1 VLTDGRGDGRRRR
14 RLNKRRTGV
23 LVVVQ
28 NLPLAYDRRVRM
40 ECRAL
45 VAAGYH
51 VSVICPRAEGEPKHF
66 ELDGAS
72 VYDYAPAPETKG
84 ILSYLVE
91 FAYAWLRTALL
102 SVKVWRREGFSV
114 LQACNPPDT
123 YWLLA
128 LLWRVRGVRFV
139 YDQHDL
145 CPEVYEARFGKTGNV
160 LHRVL
165 LLLEKATYRSAH
177 RVISTNESYREI
189 ALARGRRRPE
199 DVSVVMSAPDPET
212 MRAGTPD
219 PTLRRGRQFLCSY
232 VGIMGPQDGVDRL
245 LGAIDHYVHVLG
257 RHDCHFALLGFG
269 DCLADLKVLATEL
282 EIDEWVTFTGMVDQA
297 EICRWLSSSD
307 LGVTP
312 DPMCEFNDRSTMNKT
327 LEYMAYGLPL
337 VAFDLTETRRSAGEA
352 AVYVDEDEDKAF
364 ASAIAD
370 LVDDPARRRLMGR
383 IGRRRIETILS
394 WQGQVP
400 AYVSIFEAL
409 AGLPEPVVVDLRP
422 VSAYP
427 PQVLDLRD
435 TIGTPMQRVPQGG
448 LAAELGGEG

>member
-1 VLTDGRGDGRRRR
+1 M
-14 RLNKRRTGV
+14 
-23 LVVVQ
+23 VQ
-28 NLPLAYDRRVRM
+28 NLPLIYDRRVRL

-72 VYDYAPAPETKG
+72 VYDYAPAPETTG
-84 ILSYLVE
+84 LLSYLVE

-128 LLWRVRGVRFV
+128 LLWRIRRVRFV

-145 CPEVYEARFGKTGNV
+145 CPEVYEARFGRTGNV
-160 LHRVL
+160 LHRTLV
-165 LLLEKATYRSAH
+165 LLEKATYRSAH

-189 ALARGRRRPE
+189 AMTRGRRRPE
-199 DVSVVMSAPDPET
+199 DVSVVMSAPDPES
-212 MRAGTPD
+212 MHSCPPD
-219 PTLRRGRQFLCSY
+219 PSLKNGRRFLCSY

-245 LGAIDHYVHVLG
+245 LNAIDHYVHVLG
-257 RHDCHFALLGFG
+257 RDDCHFALLGFG
-269 DCLADLKVLATEL
+269 DCLADLRVLATEL
-282 EIDEWVTFTGMVDQA
+282 EIDEWVTFTGKVDQGT
-297 EICRWLSSSD
+297 ICRWLSSSD

-312 DPMCEFNDRSTMNKT
+312 DPMCKFNDRSTMNKT

-337 VAFDLTETRRSAGEA
+337 VAFDLTETRRSAGPA

-364 ASAIAD
+364 AAAIAD
-370 LVDDPARRRLMGR
+370 LLDDSLRRRLMGR
-383 IGRRRIETILS
+383 IARRRIETVLS
-394 WQGQVP
+394 WQRQAP
-400 AYVSIFEAL
+400 AYISIFESL
-409 AGLPEPVVVDLRP
+409 VGLPEPALVDIRP
-422 VSAYP
+422 VSENES
-427 PQVLDLRD
+427 QVIDLRG
-435 TIGTPMQRVPQGG
+435 TIAVPMQRITQGG
-448 LAAELGGEG
+448 VAAELGGEV